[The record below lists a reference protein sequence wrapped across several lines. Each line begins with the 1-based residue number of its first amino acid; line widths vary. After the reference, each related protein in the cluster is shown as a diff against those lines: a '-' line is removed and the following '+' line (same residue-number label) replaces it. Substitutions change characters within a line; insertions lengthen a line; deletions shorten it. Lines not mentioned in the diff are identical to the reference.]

1 MVVNNGITQSH
12 RIGLESCAGQPLEV
26 GWKVGGGTSGKEQK
40 ACKTNKQEKKGIID
54 FEAYSYLWLFLLNRF
69 CFHGKKSVFF

>member
-1 MVVNNGITQSH
+1 MYFLALKKWNKWDILVNNGITQSH

-54 FEAYSYLWLFLLNRF
+54 FEAYSGLDPQ
-69 CFHGKKSVFF
+69 H